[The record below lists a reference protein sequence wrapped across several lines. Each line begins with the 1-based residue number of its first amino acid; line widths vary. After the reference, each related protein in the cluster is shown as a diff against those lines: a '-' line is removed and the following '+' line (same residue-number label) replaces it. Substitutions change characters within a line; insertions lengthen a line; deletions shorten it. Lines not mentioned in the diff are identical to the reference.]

1 MSLVKELYEPY
12 VLPARARLST
22 DAVMRRLSDA
32 ALEPHVLERFFL
44 QFHAL
49 GVYMTDPLE
58 GWVRR
63 EGQRCLM
70 QGLDALGKG
79 LLAQARHEAQQH
91 VMLAD
96 DTRLLARRW
105 NLRRPHAVDA
115 ERLLTQYPT
124 DAMRDWRLLVEDVLT
139 GEPPG
144 AQIALAYEVGQFH
157 QTVGPLLLAQV
168 TRAFGREATD
178 GLTFLKEHAQSGNG
192 RALTQARMME
202 ELLRTMPE
210 NAQVLAQQGGEVTR
224 VYLRFLEDC
233 LQSAEAALSL
243 LCPDASAR

>member
-22 DAVMRRLSDA
+22 DGVMRRLGDA
-32 ALEPHVLERFFL
+32 SLEPQVLERFFL

-49 GVYMTDPLE
+49 GVYLTEPLE

-70 QGLDALGKG
+70 QGLDSLGKG
-79 LLAQARHEAQQH
+79 LLAHARQESQQH

-96 DTRLLARRW
+96 DVRLLARRW
-105 NLRRPHAVDA
+105 NLRRPGALDA
-115 ERLLTQYPT
+115 ERLLAQYPT

-144 AQIALAYEVGQFH
+144 AQIALAYEVGHFH
-157 QTVGPLLLAQV
+157 QTLGPLLLAHMA
-168 TRAFGREATD
+168 RALGRESTD
-178 GLTFLKEHAQSGNG
+178 GLTFLKEHAQAGNG
-192 RALTQARMME
+192 RALSQARMME

-210 NAQVLAQQGGEVTR
+210 NAQVLAQQGSEVVR

-233 LQSAEAALSL
+233 LQSAEAALWSQP
-243 LCPDASAR
+243 PDASAR